1 MNNSK
6 EEGHNNYL
14 LNQTI
19 ENKET
24 ITKSKNNIVLNFNEN
39 NDIDK
44 NFTSENNSCLSL
56 IKIMEENQK
65 NQKFKK
71 FKSSSC
77 GPNKNKNQNI
87 SVENEKKH
95 KKIRNSANKLSN
107 KVNINNLNKINYS
120 NNKKV
125 PFDENENTK
134 IITYANVRKLSISSD
149 NSIINNNLQNNN
161 KNKDN
166 KYSGTRIDYVLNLKI
181 NKNNEKMI
189 NEIKFLSEKYIYKN
203 RDKKKELK
211 DYLNKNNNNN
221 IVYNNNQYQHLN
233 FLNYVCLDSIEE
245 LYDEENDSKTRSK
258 INSHKSNS
266 ELNSLLL
273 SEKKI
278 NPANSWNNVNK
289 NNKINNSNSYISN
302 IKNNLINNTT
312 CLSSKY
318 NLGKNNI
325 FDISSDEEE
334 LNVQNKNN
342 INQDINYIDN
352 DNNRGFNFD
361 EEKNNY
367 DNLDS
372 NILLRP
378 LDNYINYTEFEN
390 TNSFINDSDINK
402 LFSSPNKKIISFI
415 DNTTS
420 MNNNNNNMGYNKKIN
435 NSAINKTINRHILNN
450 ENDFIFNNN
459 NNSINN
465 IFLIDKKEVNNKQY
479 YNKTYIKKSISR
491 DKFTNSKLDLKNLI
505 SPANLN
511 KYYSSSFINTIHI
524 NNNKKN
530 IKIFYNDNIT
540 CKSLLK
546 NNNIYELSYNDS
558 IKNINIIK
566 SKKYIKSFIVQNL
579 YINKIKLES
588 DIDCIEDIEN
598 KGIFI
603 NSNSKILNND
613 VFKSMS
619 KENTYKNNKD
629 EYIDN
634 TLSTTIEKRNNTINS
649 YYNSSSNKNNSEDNI
664 LRVLIINDSKDKKKS
679 NKIYKNKNSNSN
691 KDINK
696 KVLNLKFREIPHV
709 NPFKFDDNEHN
720 NTINYINKKDL
731 NIKKKN
737 AMNTPETKKNKYEI
751 YQKSQNS
758 SDYNDNEHNI
768 SLSSLEKDESFINI
782 EKTSINNKSNNN
794 DFLKNTSIRDNIKNN
809 NNYDITYTNKFYIS
823 NNKKLYISIKSYEE
837 LIQELISHTDNLK
850 NKIYNIGNNNKNNL
864 NINNSFIFKDSI
876 MENNNNIKEINNYLL
891 IFEQKVKLLKNQY
904 LCLLVKKHFLK
915 NKSEKIKL
923 IKDINIQSKREIFK
937 NSYLNLIKNLQEKLK
952 YDNNDIKIIYLNK
965 IINILESYKSITK
978 YEIKFTKKLYVEEND
993 LSPYNLDI
1001 KEDNKNQKKFNNI
1014 FGGLYLNDFKIKKII
1029 TSTTIILPILYG
1041 INFLMSLY
1049 NGNKK

>member
-87 SVENEKKH
+87 SIENEKKH

-120 NNKKV
+120 NNKIV

-420 MNNNNNNMGYNKKIN
+420 MNNNNNMVYTKKIN
-435 NSAINKTINRHILNN
+435 NSAINKTINRHILND
-450 ENDFIFNNN
+450 ENDFNFN

-598 KGIFI
+598 KRIFI

-619 KENTYKNNKD
+619 KENTYKNGKD

-634 TLSTTIEKRNNTINS
+634 TLSTTVEKKNNTINN
-649 YYNSSSNKNNSEDNI
+649 YYNSFSNKNNSEDNI
-664 LRVLIINDSKDKKKS
+664 LKELIINDSKNKNKS

-709 NPFKFDDNEHN
+709 NPFKLDDNVHN
-720 NTINYINKKDL
+720 NTINYINKKGQ
-731 NIKKKN
+731 NIKKN
-737 AMNTPETKKNKYEI
+737 NNVNTPETKINKYELKK
-751 YQKSQNS
+751 KSHNS
-758 SDYNDNEHNI
+758 SDYKNNEQNI
-768 SLSSLEKDESFINI
+768 SFSSLEEDELLINI
-782 EKTSINNKSNNN
+782 QKTSINNKSNNN
-794 DFLKNTSIRDNIKNN
+794 DFLKNTSIKDNSKKN
-809 NNYDITYTNKFYIS
+809 
-823 NNKKLYISIKSYEE
+823 NNKKLYISIKSYED
-837 LIQELISHTDNLK
+837 LIQELISHTNNLK
-850 NKIYNIGNNNKNNL
+850 NNIDNKNYNNL
-864 NINNSFIFKDSI
+864 NIIKSFIFKDNI
-876 MENNNNIKEINNYLL
+876 MENNNIEEINNYLL
-891 IFEQKVKLLKNQY
+891 TFEQNVQLLKNQY

-915 NKSEKIKL
+915 NKFEKIKL
-923 IKDINIQSKREIFK
+923 IKDINIKNKRELFK
-937 NSYLNLIKNLQEKLK
+937 NSYSNLIKNIQERLK
-952 YDNNDIKIIYLNK
+952 YDNNDIKILYFNK
-965 IINILESYKSITK
+965 IINILERYKSITK
-978 YEIKFTKKLYVEEND
+978 YDIKYTKKIYVEENE

-1001 KEDNKNQKKFNNI
+1001 KTDSKNQTKINNI
-1014 FGGLYLNDFKIKKII
+1014 FGGLFVNDSKIKKII

-1041 INFLMSLY
+1041 INYLMSLY
-1049 NGNKK
+1049 NEKQK

>member
-6 EEGHNNYL
+6 EEDNNNYL

-19 ENKET
+19 ENKEK
-24 ITKSKNNIVLNFNEN
+24 IAKNKSNIILNFNEN

-65 NQKFKK
+65 KQKFKK

-77 GPNKNKNQNI
+77 GPNKNINQNI
-87 SVENEKKH
+87 SVENEKRH
-95 KKIRNSANKLSN
+95 KKKRNSANKLSN

-120 NNKKV
+120 NNKV
-125 PFDENENTK
+125 IPYDENENTK
-134 IITYANVRKLSISSD
+134 IITKVHVRKLSISSD
-149 NSIINNNLQNNN
+149 NSIINNNLQNKN
-161 KNKDN
+161 KNKDIN
-166 KYSGTRIDYVLNLKI
+166 YSGTRIDYVLNLKI
-181 NKNNEKMI
+181 NNNNEKMI

-203 RDKKKELK
+203 GEKKKELK
-211 DYLNKNNNNN
+211 DHINKNTNNN
-221 IVYNNNQYQHLN
+221 IAYNNNQYQHLN
-233 FLNYVCLDSIEE
+233 FLNCVCLDSIEE
-245 LYDEENDSKTRSK
+245 LYEEENDSKTRSK
-258 INSHKSNS
+258 INSHKTNKTNS

-278 NPANSWNNVNK
+278 NQANSWNNANK
-289 NNKINNSNSYISN
+289 YNKISNSNTYISN
-302 IKNNLINNTT
+302 IKNNLVNNTT

-334 LNVQNKNN
+334 LDVQKTNN

-352 DNNRGFNFD
+352 DNNKGFNFD
-361 EEKNNY
+361 EDKNNY
-367 DNLDS
+367 HNLDS
-372 NILLRP
+372 NILIRP
-378 LDNYINYTEFEN
+378 LDNCINYSEFEN
-390 TNSFINDSDINK
+390 TNSFMNDSDINK

-420 MNNNNNNMGYNKKIN
+420 MNNNNNMVYTKKIN
-435 NSAINKTINRHILNN
+435 NSAINKTINRHILND
-450 ENDFIFNNN
+450 ENDFNFN

-479 YNKTYIKKSISR
+479 YNKTYIKKSISK
-491 DKFTNSKLDLKNLI
+491 DKFSNSKLDLKNLI
-505 SPANLN
+505 SPENLN

-530 IKIFYNDNIT
+530 IKIFYNNNIT
-540 CKSLLK
+540 CKRLLK
-546 NNNIYELSYNDS
+546 NNIYELSDNDS
-558 IKNINIIK
+558 IKNINTIK
-566 SKKYIKSFIVQNL
+566 NKKYIKYFIVQNL
-579 YINKIKLES
+579 YVNKIKLEP
-588 DIDCIEDIEN
+588 DIDCIEEIEN
-598 KGIFI
+598 KRIYI
-603 NSNSKILNND
+603 NSNSKILNSD
-613 VFKSMS
+613 VLFKSMS